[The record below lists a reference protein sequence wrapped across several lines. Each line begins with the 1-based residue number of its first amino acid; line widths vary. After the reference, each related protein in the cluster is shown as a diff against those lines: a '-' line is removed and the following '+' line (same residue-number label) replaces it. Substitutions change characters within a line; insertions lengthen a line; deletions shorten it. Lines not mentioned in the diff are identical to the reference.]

1 MTPTFQTI
9 GPTVTFLGVARAD
22 GQPTMPIGTAA
33 DGTPVFLR
41 PLGFGFFLVVE
52 AMPGPSGRPV
62 GTQTFNANGLPNLQI
77 VVSRPLGNGSPA
89 VCDSMGPNIGG
100 VPAVDPPDFGG
111 SQASINAIND
121 LGCRFDA
128 RTADLACTRNAS
140 DDPAFVATRTT
151 VQFCPTVDI
160 GAEIAFP
167 DGDTRVTARVTDAS
181 GQPGLTASIIIR
193 VTP

>member
-1 MTPTFQTI
+1 VTPTFQTI

-22 GQPTMPIGTAA
+22 GQPTTPIGTAP
-33 DGTPVFLR
+33 DGTPIFQR
-41 PLGFGFFLVVE
+41 PLGYGFFLVVE
-52 AMPGPSGRPV
+52 AAPGPSGRPV

-89 VCDSMGPNIGG
+89 VCDATAPMIGG

-111 SQASINAIND
+111 SQASTNAIND

-128 RTADLACTRNAS
+128 RTADTACTRNAS
-140 DDPAFVATRTT
+140 EYPAFVAPRTT
-151 VQFCPTVDI
+151 VQFCPTVDV

-167 DGDTRVTARVTDAS
+167 AGDTRVTARVTDAV
-181 GQPGLTASIIIR
+181 GQPGMPASIIIR
-193 VTP
+193 VQ